1 MGKFNST
8 SRFSDRVENYIKY
21 RPNYPQEVIS
31 FLTEKG
37 ILHKNSVVADMGSGT
52 GISAELFL
60 KNGNVVFGIEPN
72 EGMRLAAE
80 RLLALY
86 TNFRSV
92 DASAEKTGLESA
104 SIDLVIAGQAFHWF
118 DVEASKAEFRR
129 ILRPGG
135 TVGLLWN
142 DRKTEVEGF
151 LKEYEALL
159 QAYSTDYKEVNH
171 KNMDAVIFDAFFGK
185 GRWQE
190 QVFHNVQVFDFEGLK
205 GRLLSSSYAPAKGH
219 PKHEPMLKALKEL
232 FDKYQKNNSVMIDY
246 DTRLFYGKLDY
257 PSSSSQ

>member
-1 MGKFNST
+1 MSKFNST

-21 RPNYPQEVIS
+21 RPNYPPEVIS

-37 ILHKNSVVADMGSGT
+37 MLLKSSIVADIGSGT

-60 KNGNVVFGIEPN
+60 KNGNVVYGVEPN

-80 RLLALY
+80 RLLSDY
-86 TNFRSV
+86 KNFKSV
-92 DASAEKTGLESA
+92 DASAERTGLESG
-104 SIDLVIAGQAFHWF
+104 SVDLIIAGQAFHWF

-129 ILRPGG
+129 ILKPGG
-135 TVGLLWN
+135 MVGLLWN

-159 QAYSTDYKEVNH
+159 QTYSTDYKEVNH

-185 GRWQE
+185 GKWTEKQ
-190 QVFHNVQVFDFEGLK
+190 FHNEQVFDFEGLK

-219 PKHEPMLKALKEL
+219 PKHESMLAALKQL
-232 FDKYQKNNSVMIDY
+232 FDKYQKNNSVIIDY
-246 DTRLFYGKLDY
+246 DTRLFFGKI
-257 PSSSSQ
+257 S